1 VRFIKKYY
9 LEILI
14 FAGITLIYFAF
25 RLPNLTL
32 QPIFADEAIYIR
44 WAQVMKSEPTL
55 RFLPVSDGKTPLFM
69 WIMIPLFK
77 IFEDP
82 LFAGRILSVFSG
94 FGTLLG
100 IFILGWRFFNL
111 RVGLIGAFLIAI
123 TPYFVFFDRMA
134 LVDSM
139 LAAFSV
145 WSLIIAL
152 FLVKFPRID
161 LAMLLGYILGG
172 GLLTK
177 PPGFF
182 SVLTVPAT
190 LAIFNWKDK
199 HRQNKFLK
207 LFGLWVIAITI
218 TFGIYNILRLGPGFN
233 SLNSRNQD
241 YVFSPTDLIGRP
253 LDPFIP
259 HLRDIADWFPR
270 LLTPPVLVLIVA
282 GVLFTLLGIF
292 RAFKLREMKLEDK
305 YALTILFWSLVPM
318 AIEMALL
325 KTFTARYILFT
336 IPPLI
341 VLASWVLDSFI
352 INLKFKMLHSFA
364 LATLFLIPLAALFNF
379 YLLTNPSKTAL
390 PANERR
396 GYLEDWTAGYGLK
409 DIANFLEEQSK
420 KGLIVVGTEG
430 SFGTL
435 PDGLQIYLDKNRQ
448 VVVIGG
454 KATISAQLRDAAKD
468 HETFFVA
475 NRSRYRYFAENIQLI
490 KEYPKVCGIGKD
502 QDSILLFKVL
512 PLNDASSSAKRE
524 N

>member
-1 VRFIKKYY
+1 
-9 LEILI
+9 
-14 FAGITLIYFAF
+14 
-25 RLPNLTL
+25 
-32 QPIFADEAIYIR
+32 
-44 WAQVMKSEPTL
+44 MKSEPTL

-69 WIMIPLFK
+69 WLMIPFFKLFD
-77 IFEDP
+77 DP

-100 IFILGWRFFNL
+100 VFVLGWRFFNL
-111 RVGLIGAFLIAI
+111 RVGLMGAFLIAI

-139 LAAFSV
+139 LAAFSI

-152 FLVKFPRID
+152 FLIKFPRID
-161 LAMLLGYILGG
+161 LAMFLGYIMGG

-190 LAIFNWKDK
+190 LALFNFRDK
-199 HRQNKFLK
+199 KRQDKFLK
-207 LFGLWVIAITI
+207 LFGLWVIAILI
-218 TFGIYNILRLGPGFN
+218 TFALYNILRLGPGFN

-241 YVFSPTDLIGRP
+241 YVFSPIDLVGRP

-259 HLRDIADWFPR
+259 HIRDISDWFPR
-270 LLTPPVLVLIVA
+270 LLTPPVLVLVIA
-282 GVLFTLLGIF
+282 GVLTSLLGIYISLRKREF
-292 RAFKLREMKLEDK
+292 TFENRA
-305 YALTILFWSLVPM
+305 ALAILIWSLVPM
-318 AIEMALL
+318 MVQMALL

-341 VLASWVLDSFI
+341 VLAAWAFDSFVT
-352 INLKFKMLHSFA
+352 NVKFKQWYTRI
-364 LATLFLIPLAALFNF
+364 LAILFLIPLAALFNF
-379 YLLTNPSKTAL
+379 YLITNPAKAAL

-409 DIANFLEEQSK
+409 DIANFLEEKSK
-420 KGLIVVGTEG
+420 AGLVVVGTEG

-448 VVVIGG
+448 IVVIGG
-454 KATISAQLRDAAKD
+454 KATISAQLRDAAKE

-475 NRSRYRYFAENIQLI
+475 NRSRYKFFAENLELI
-490 KEYPKVCGIGKD
+490 KEYPKVCGIGQD

-512 PLNDASSSAKRE
+512 PPNESTSSGKIKS
-524 N
+524 